1 MVTKERESYLAP
13 VCLIVQMSETT
24 YLMETSFPSQHR
36 KANKASGPEASAKS
50 DDLWEDEAFEET
62 ENGSSS
68 SLWED

>member
-1 MVTKERESYLAP
+1 MVTKERETYLAP

-36 KANKASGPEASAKS
+36 KANKASGPAASAKS
-50 DDLWEDEAFEET
+50 HDLWDEEN
-62 ENGSSS
+62 NGSSS

>member
-1 MVTKERESYLAP
+1 MVTKERETYLAP

-36 KANKASGPEASAKS
+36 KANKASGPAASATS

-62 ENGSSS
+62 ANGSSS
-68 SLWED
+68 SSWED

>member
-1 MVTKERESYLAP
+1 MKTKERESYLAP

-62 ENGSSS
+62 DNGSSS

>member
-1 MVTKERESYLAP
+1 MVTKERETYLAP

-62 ENGSSS
+62 NNGSTSS
-68 SLWED
+68 SWED